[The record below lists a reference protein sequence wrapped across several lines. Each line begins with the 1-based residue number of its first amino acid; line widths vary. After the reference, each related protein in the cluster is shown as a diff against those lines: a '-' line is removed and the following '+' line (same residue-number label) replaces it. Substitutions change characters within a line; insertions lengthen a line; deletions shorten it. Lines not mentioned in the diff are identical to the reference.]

1 MSQLHD
7 PHPDMPIV
15 TRHSAADY
23 LDAVKLAL
31 QAGSDDAS
39 KAKLVGK
46 VIEAAETDVELGEGA
61 QILVDAMVGSRAKV
75 TMA

>member
-7 PHPDMPIV
+7 PHPDTPIV
-15 TRHSAADY
+15 SRHSTADY

-31 QAGSDDAS
+31 QAGTDSDS

-46 VIEAAETDVELGEGA
+46 VIEAAETDVEFGEGA
-61 QILVDAMVGSRAKV
+61 QVLVDAIVAARAKV